1 MLSNILKFADNL
13 LSFFIR
19 LKVNVEFVLT
29 GSFSFV
35 LQLLIGCIFL
45 SVTADWLY
53 LQFFELANL
62 IKKSN
67 NANYL
72 RYRTYLSNHYEDMVS
87 QRNIAFGVE
96 TEFLKFHGS
105 RPKVAA
111 AGLCVFYLSD
121 IILLQQISFAFFPRL
136 KIHYAM

>member
-1 MLSNILKFADNL
+1 ML
-13 LSFFIR
+13 IR
-19 LKVNVEFVLT
+19 AK
-29 GSFSFV
+29 
-35 LQLLIGCIFL
+35 LLIACAFYTNIADWLYFFT
-45 SVTADWLY
+45 VTDDWLY

-111 AGLCVFYLSD
+111 AGLRVFYLSD
-121 IILLQQISFAFFPRL
+121 IILLQLSFVFCHLL